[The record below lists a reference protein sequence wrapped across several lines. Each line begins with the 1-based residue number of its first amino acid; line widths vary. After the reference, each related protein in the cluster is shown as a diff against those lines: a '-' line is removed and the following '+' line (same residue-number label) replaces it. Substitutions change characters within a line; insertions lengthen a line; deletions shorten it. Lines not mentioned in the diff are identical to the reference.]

1 MKLSITKLLALMA
14 AFLMI
19 LQVLPTITYAESL
32 VVEEPIEESPAVM
45 PEEITDNEPP
55 AEETSDLSEEQEV
68 LNETPADA
76 ESTDEPEVIAVL
88 DEGSAPEDAPVSEI
102 GDETEQMATEDITDE
117 SLDITE
123 DAEPS
128 SGDEQAHD
136 VQPEDASLDEIPDA
150 VAVDDQGEIDY
161 EAIEAEYGMEFDDIY
176 ESFPELTPQEEVDL
190 LYDGSWIK
198 QAIYNEEHAYVKI
211 KHDTEIYSDSDLADE
226 DVICL
231 ISDCDTLLLATEHCQ
246 RWNTIS
252 VHVWLMTPDME
263 MIDGYIFEKDL
274 VNTAYPDEDAFR
286 LADNRDH
293 GELIVGQLTLPVFA
307 ADVSFPEPDEEIPQT
322 ESDVKEEKETV
333 VEEIME
339 SSSIEEAEPE
349 LIDDSETEP
358 ETKPETAEA
367 PVLRG
372 TLLKMSSS
380 ATGLSDGQSVKVYR
394 GDDLQKYVRAKD
406 GTATTATYRHYV
418 TLTQNGTTK
427 NFDALCLNAKRSSS
441 TSGFTASLI
450 NGKDYNPLGTTLT
463 AAQKAKADGMFWI
476 LLETNFSDPF
486 DTAISQWAVWKY
498 GGGTDY
504 DSNVAKVSNIAA
516 GKGFQYN
523 TTTMRSKI
531 NALINGATNFV
542 ANGGVPTT
550 TITASASAVS
560 QTPDGHH
567 QATVWL
573 DSNGTRCRI
582 AKSQLSQS
590 TVTGYS
596 DEDNSY
602 YYFDPAASFTVDF
615 AADELSFDV
624 DAWTRYDQY
633 EYWVGNVS
641 SSSRQDMGFIVYT
654 GGIGDSA
661 SLSLKATKPYGDIR
675 IMKQDADT
683 GLPLPGVVFEIL
695 DSDLNIV
702 ECITTDENGQAIS
715 GSLDTGTY
723 TVREVSAPEGY
734 QPSDTQKQVTVRPG
748 QTENLTFTN
757 ALIRFRIE
765 IIKTDSLTHQPLPGA
780 VFTVVRKSG
789 LPSHGDEDVDQIVAV
804 LVTDEGGRA
813 VSDLLTWGEYEV
825 KETTVP
831 DGYLDEGYTA
841 TAKIN

>member
-19 LQVLPTITYAESL
+19 LQVTPTITYAKSL
-32 VVEEPIEESPAVM
+32 VAEEPIEESPAVM

-55 AEETSDLSEEQEV
+55 AEETSDLSEEQAV

-102 GDETEQMATEDITDE
+102 SNETEQMATEDIADE

-128 SGDEQAHD
+128 PGDEQAHD

-252 VHVWLMTPDME
+252 VHVWLMTPDTE

-307 ADVSFPEPDEEIPQT
+307 ADVSFPEPEEEIPQT

-349 LIDDSETEP
+349 LIDDSET
-358 ETKPETAEA
+358 AEA
-367 PVLRG
+367 PALSG

-380 ATGLSDGQSVKVYR
+380 ATGLSDGQ
-394 GDDLQKYVRAKD
+394 
-406 GTATTATYRHYV
+406 
-418 TLTQNGTTK
+418 
-427 NFDALCLNAKRSSS
+427 
-441 TSGFTASLI
+441 
-450 NGKDYNPLGTTLT
+450 
-463 AAQKAKADGMFWI
+463 
-476 LLETNFSDPF
+476 
-486 DTAISQWAVWKY
+486 
-498 GGGTDY
+498 
-504 DSNVAKVSNIAA
+504 
-516 GKGFQYN
+516 
-523 TTTMRSKI
+523 
-531 NALINGATNFV
+531 
-542 ANGGVPTT
+542 
-550 TITASASAVS
+550 
-560 QTPDGHH
+560 
-567 QATVWL
+567 
-573 DSNGTRCRI
+573 
-582 AKSQLSQS
+582 
-590 TVTGYS
+590 
-596 DEDNSY
+596 
-602 YYFDPAASFTVDF
+602 
-615 AADELSFDV
+615 
-624 DAWTRYDQY
+624 
-633 EYWVGNVS
+633 
-641 SSSRQDMGFIVYT
+641 
-654 GGIGDSA
+654 
-661 SLSLKATKPYGDIR
+661 
-675 IMKQDADT
+675 
-683 GLPLPGVVFEIL
+683 
-695 DSDLNIV
+695 
-702 ECITTDENGQAIS
+702 
-715 GSLDTGTY
+715 
-723 TVREVSAPEGY
+723 
-734 QPSDTQKQVTVRPG
+734 
-748 QTENLTFTN
+748 
-757 ALIRFRIE
+757 
-765 IIKTDSLTHQPLPGA
+765 
-780 VFTVVRKSG
+780 
-789 LPSHGDEDVDQIVAV
+789 
-804 LVTDEGGRA
+804 
-813 VSDLLTWGEYEV
+813 
-825 KETTVP
+825 
-831 DGYLDEGYTA
+831 
-841 TAKIN
+841 